1 MGKLGRILST
11 AYRAVLLLIT
21 VSGCSAIHQQI
32 VAAARQ
38 PGDQIVTTP
47 ERVLQEPNCAKRERP
62 FVQIESMEV
71 LPEKVKPG
79 GRVNYRLVYVMC
91 PLKLT
96 DAIKARLTRNMFF
109 KGEPVARN
117 VKDGFELKPGR
128 WIVDSFFTL
137 PPDSPLG
144 VYSLEVGLE
153 TPKGHAHKQ
162 LVRSFVVSNEFYLSG
177 E

>member
-1 MGKLGRILST
+1 MGKLGRIVTTLSPCLLGLST
-11 AYRAVLLLIT
+11 I
-21 VSGCSAIHQQI
+21 SGCSAIHQQI

-47 ERVLQEPNCAKRERP
+47 EQVLKESNCATRERP
-62 FVQIESMEV
+62 FVQVESMEV

-91 PLKLT
+91 PLKLA
-96 DAIKARLTRNMFF
+96 DSMKARVTRNMFF
-109 KGEPVARN
+109 KGEQVARN

-137 PPDSPLG
+137 PSDAPLG
-144 VYSLEVGLE
+144 VYALEVGFE
-153 TPKGHAHKQ
+153 TPGQVHKQ
-162 LVRSFVVSNEFYLSG
+162 VVRSFVVGDEFYLSG
-177 E
+177 Q